1 MAAEKNGGCSPGHH
15 LKGCLLKY
23 VVIFQAAYRTF
34 TKINI
39 CYYMLDMSRIVSS
52 FLNDKANMTF
62 QTQRADML
70 VESRLLFGQPS

>member
-1 MAAEKNGGCSPGHH
+1 
-15 LKGCLLKY
+15 
-23 VVIFQAAYRTF
+23 
-34 TKINI
+34 
-39 CYYMLDMSRIVSS
+39 MLDMSRIVSS